1 MSIRP
6 LRAVVAV
13 AALALPASASAATR
27 VVDQQA
33 GPYAT
38 ISDAL
43 SAADPGDS
51 IDIHPGTYDETAF
64 VNKDD
69 ITLRGPGATIVNEG
83 IQPVLLSG
91 ARSVVDGLAVVGG
104 SEGVVVLGDG
114 AQIRNSTIAA
124 QGAAVRVNGAVTTRL
139 DHVLLRS
146 HSLFATGLDLGNAA
160 AGDQRTIVST
170 SVIIGGPQGS
180 GISVYSGD
188 GFGIS
193 TTPVGQSR
201 VDLVHV
207 TIAGAA
213 TPIASRKVGEGHD
226 ALVTSVN
233 TLIRPGPGADV
244 LAASD
249 PPDFH
254 LREDAVAAG
263 LLAGSGPVPPGA
275 DLPHPVTDYD
285 GVPLGP
291 SPNAGAFQFVDH
303 APTARLAVA
312 RQTVRQGQAV
322 RFDASASADPDPGGR
337 IATYDWSFGDGTTA
351 QTSVP
356 TVDHAF
362 APAGRPAVTVTT
374 RDLLA
379 ATTVSAPLTLTV
391 TDKVAPVVRIASPRA
406 GSTRRALRRS
416 GKRRVVNVV
425 KLTGRVT
432 DASGVARVEVTLRRG
447 KRTYASRA
455 TVSKDGTL
463 AWHSPITARLNRGRW
478 TLTVVATDRAG
489 NVGRRVLHFTVT

>member
-1 MSIRP
+1 MSIRL
-6 LRAVVAV
+6 LRAAVAV

-43 SAADPGDS
+43 SAADPGDT

-69 ITLRGPGATIVNEG
+69 ITLRGPGAAIVNES

-124 QGAAVRVNGAVTTRL
+124 QDAAVRVNGAVTTRL
-139 DHVLLRS
+139 DRVLLRS

-170 SVIIGGPQGS
+170 SVITGGPQGS

-226 ALVTSVN
+226 ALVSS
-233 TLIRPGPGADV
+233 RQHADSPGP
-244 LAASD
+244 
-249 PPDFH
+249 
-254 LREDAVAAG
+254 
-263 LLAGSGPVPPGA
+263 
-275 DLPHPVTDYD
+275 
-285 GVPLGP
+285 
-291 SPNAGAFQFVDH
+291 
-303 APTARLAVA
+303 
-312 RQTVRQGQAV
+312 
-322 RFDASASADPDPGGR
+322 
-337 IATYDWSFGDGTTA
+337 
-351 QTSVP
+351 
-356 TVDHAF
+356 
-362 APAGRPAVTVTT
+362 
-374 RDLLA
+374 
-379 ATTVSAPLTLTV
+379 
-391 TDKVAPVVRIASPRA
+391 
-406 GSTRRALRRS
+406 RRRCP
-416 GKRRVVNVV
+416 RRV
-425 KLTGRVT
+425 
-432 DASGVARVEVTLRRG
+432 
-447 KRTYASRA
+447 
-455 TVSKDGTL
+455 
-463 AWHSPITARLNRGRW
+463 
-478 TLTVVATDRAG
+478 
-489 NVGRRVLHFTVT
+489 